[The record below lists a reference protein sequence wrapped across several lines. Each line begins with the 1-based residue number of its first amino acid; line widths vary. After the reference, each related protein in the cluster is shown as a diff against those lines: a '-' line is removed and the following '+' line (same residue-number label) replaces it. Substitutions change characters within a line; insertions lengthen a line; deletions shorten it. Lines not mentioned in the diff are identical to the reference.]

1 MGFYKFKYVDVIALI
16 IPVFLGMA
24 SLAIWLTE
32 IRYFVGWNGIEWIRT
47 DLKSVYIATLLAVCS
62 YILPVV
68 IISKPKWPN
77 AILSIILLYI
87 FSLFSYFISKWIF
100 KQLYIKMGDET
111 HVMYVWYLIF
121 VVTIVAV
128 FFYYVKQF
136 LLFKSEIFH
145 IMTIIAVF
153 ISIIPASLISIEWVK
168 GFAVIESFVEAV
180 KMGYPIFWLNVLMGF
195 VSYAMVRKII

>member
-1 MGFYKFKYVDVIALI
+1 
-16 IPVFLGMA
+16 
-24 SLAIWLTE
+24 
-32 IRYFVGWNGIEWIRT
+32 
-47 DLKSVYIATLLAVCS
+47 
-62 YILPVV
+62 
-68 IISKPKWPN
+68 
-77 AILSIILLYI
+77 
-87 FSLFSYFISKWIF
+87 
-100 KQLYIKMGDET
+100 MGDET
-111 HVMYVWYLIF
+111 HVIYVWYLIF
-121 VVTIVAV
+121 VVSIVAV